1 MTRKE
6 ILSNVRRVL
15 VKVGS
20 AVLTGEDGLDLT
32 IIEQLVDDIAA
43 LRERGCQ
50 IILVSSGAIASG
62 KHRLGIEGKLK
73 SIPQKQAAAAVGQGR
88 LMRVYSNAFGKHGL
102 FVGQVLLTMSDITDR
117 KRFLN
122 IRNTLFTLL
131 EWGVITIINE
141 NDTVAVDEIK
151 FGDNDHLAAMVANIA
166 EAHLVINLTSTEGL
180 FDRNPNDSKKAK
192 LIPLVTEC
200 TAEIEAV
207 ATEEGTSVGRG
218 GMKSKVLAAKK
229 VTAFGIPYIIA
240 PGRHPGVLQEILD
253 GKERG
258 TLFLPMENH
267 FNSRKYWIAFTLR
280 ARGRIFIDEGAK
292 TALVEDGKS
301 LLPSG
306 VTQVEGDFALGDPV
320 TCVDPSGNPIA
331 KGLVNYSADEI
342 RKIMGLKTA
351 KIEQVLGYKD
361 YDEVIHRDNLAVVAK
376 QPLKP
381 KPDGRAALSPSS

>member
-6 ILSNVRRVL
+6 QLAGVRKIL

-20 AVLTGEDGLDLT
+20 AVLTGEDGLDLN
-32 IIEQLVDDIAA
+32 IIEQLVSDIAA

-50 IILVSSGAIASG
+50 VVLVSSGAIASG
-62 KHRLGIEGKLK
+62 KHRMGIEGKLK

-122 IRNTLFTLL
+122 IRNTLFTLM

-151 FGDNDHLAAMVANIA
+151 FGDNDNLAAMVANIV

-180 FDRNPNDSKKAK
+180 YDRNPTNSKKAK
-192 LIPLVTEC
+192 LIPLVAEITP
-200 TAEIEAV
+200 EIEAA
-207 ATEEGTSVGRG
+207 ATEEATPVGMG
-218 GMKSKVLAAKK
+218 GMKSKVQAAKK
-229 VTAFGIPYIIA
+229 VTASGIPYIIA
-240 PGRHPGVLQEILD
+240 PGRRAGVLQDILD
-253 GKERG
+253 GKETG
-258 TLFLPMENH
+258 TLFLPPAEH
-267 FNSRKYWIAFTLR
+267 LSSRKYWIAFTLR
-280 ARGRIFIDEGAK
+280 SRGRLLIDDGAK
-292 TALVEDGKS
+292 EALIRDGKS

-306 VTQVEGDFALGDPV
+306 VTQVEGDFVLGDPV
-320 TCVDPSGNPIA
+320 TCVDAAGNAIA
-331 KGLVNYSADEI
+331 KGLVNYGADEI

-361 YDEVIHRDNLAVVAK
+361 YDEVIHRDNLAVTA
-376 QPLKP
+376 QPAGKS
-381 KPDGRAALSPSS
+381 KA

>member
-6 ILSNVRRVL
+6 QLAGVRRIL

-20 AVLTGEDGLDLT
+20 AVLTGEDGLDLQV
-32 IIEQLVDDIAA
+32 IEQLAADIAV
-43 LRERGCQ
+43 LCEQGFQ
-50 IILVSSGAIASG
+50 IVLVSSGAIASG
-62 KHRLGIEGKLK
+62 KHRMGIEGKLK

-88 LMRVYSNAFGKHGL
+88 LMRVYSNAFGKHDL

-151 FGDNDHLAAMVANIA
+151 FGDNDHLAAMVANIV

-180 FDRNPNDSKKAK
+180 YDRNPADSKKAK
-192 LIPLVTEC
+192 LIPLVTEI
-200 TAEIEAV
+200 TPEIEAA
-207 ATEEGTSVGRG
+207 ATEEATPVGMG
-218 GMKSKVLAAKK
+218 GMKSKVQAAKK
-229 VTAFGIPYIIA
+229 VTASGIPYIIA
-240 PGRHPGVLQEILD
+240 RGRRAGVLQEILD
-253 GKERG
+253 GKETG
-258 TLFLPMENH
+258 TLFLPPVEH
-267 FNSRKYWIAFTLR
+267 LSSRKYWIAFTLR
-280 ARGRIFIDEGAK
+280 SRGRLLIDDGAK
-292 TALVEDGKS
+292 EALIRDGKS

-306 VTQVEGDFALGDPV
+306 VTQVEGDFVLGDPV
-320 TCVDPSGNPIA
+320 TCVDAEGNAIA
-331 KGLVNYSADEI
+331 KGLVNYGADEI

-361 YDEVIHRDNLAVVAK
+361 YDEVIHRDNLAITA
-376 QPLKP
+376 QPAGKS
-381 KPDGRAALSPSS
+381 KT

>member
-1 MTRKE
+1 MKRKDT
-6 ILSNVRRVL
+6 LTNVKRIL

-20 AVLTGEDGLDLT
+20 AVLTGEDGLDLNV
-32 IIEQLVDDIAA
+32 IEQLVDDIAN
-43 LRERGCQ
+43 LKEKEYQ
-50 IILVSSGAIASG
+50 IVLVSSGAIASG
-62 KHRLGIEGKLK
+62 KHRLGIPGKLK

-151 FGDNDHLAAMVANIA
+151 FGDNDHLAAMVANLI
-166 EAHLVINLTSTEGL
+166 EAHLVINLTSTDGL
-180 FDRNPNDSKKAK
+180 YDRNPTESKKAK
-192 LIPLVTEC
+192 LISLVPEITP
-200 TAEIEAV
+200 EIEAA
-207 ATEEGTSVGRG
+207 ATDEGTPVGMG

-229 VTAFGIPYIIA
+229 VIAFGIPYIIA
-240 PGRHPGVLQEILD
+240 PGRRPGVLQEIIA
-253 GKERG
+253 GKETG
-258 TLFLPMENH
+258 TLFLPMAEH
-267 FNSRKYWIAFTLR
+267 LTSRKYWIAFTLR
-280 ARGRIFIDEGAK
+280 AKGRLFLDEGAAA
-292 TALVEDGKS
+292 ALIADGKS

-306 VTQVEGDFALGDPV
+306 VTQVEGEFVSGDPV

-342 RKIMGLKTA
+342 RKIMGLKTG

-361 YDEVIHRDNLAVVAK
+361 YDEVIHRDNLAVTIQTNGK
-376 QPLKP
+376 SK
-381 KPDGRAALSPSS
+381 S

>member
-6 ILSNVRRVL
+6 TLANARKILI
-15 VKVGS
+15 KVGS
-20 AVLTGEDGLDLT
+20 AVLTGEDGLDLQ
-32 IIEQLVDDIAA
+32 IIEQLVDDISA
-43 LRERGCQ
+43 LRERGFQ
-50 IILVSSGAIASG
+50 VVLVSSGAIASG
-62 KHRLGIEGKLK
+62 KHRLGIPGKLK

-151 FGDNDHLAAMVANIA
+151 FGDNDHLAAMVANIVG
-166 EAHLVINLTSTEGL
+166 AHLVVNLTSTDGL
-180 FDRNPNDSKKAK
+180 YDHNPATSKKAK
-192 LIPLVTEC
+192 LIPLVTEF
-200 TAEIEAV
+200 TPEIEAA
-207 ATEEGTSVGRG
+207 ATDEVSAVGLG

-229 VTAFGIPYIIA
+229 VTAFGIPYIVA
-240 PGRHPGVLQEILD
+240 PGRRQGVLQDIMA
-253 GKERG
+253 GKEIG
-258 TLFLPMENH
+258 TLFLPMAEH
-267 FNSRKYWIAFTLR
+267 LKSRKYWIAFTLR
-280 ARGRIFIDEGAK
+280 ARGHLVIDAGAK
-292 TALVEDGKS
+292 EALVGEGKS

-306 VTQVEGDFALGDPV
+306 VLRVEGDFAIGDPV
-320 TCVDPSGNPIA
+320 SCVDEAGTTIA
-331 KGLVNYSADEI
+331 KGLVNYSAEEI

-361 YDEVIHRDNLAVVAK
+361 YDEIIHRDNLALMVQPPAK
-376 QPLKP
+376 P
-381 KPDGRAALSPSS
+381 

>member
-1 MTRKE
+1 MKRKE
-6 ILSNVRRVL
+6 TLTNVRKIL
-15 VKVGS
+15 IKVGS
-20 AVLTGEDGLDLT
+20 AVLTGEDGLDLN
-32 IIEQLVDDIAA
+32 IIEQLVDDIAT
-43 LRERGCQ
+43 LRERDYQ
-50 IILVSSGAIASG
+50 IVLVSSGAIASG
-62 KHRLGIEGKLK
+62 KHRLGIPGKLK

-131 EWGVITIINE
+131 GWGVITIINE

-151 FGDNDHLAAMVANIA
+151 FGDNDHLAAMVANLI

-180 FDRNPNDSKKAK
+180 YDHNPAESKKAK
-192 LIPLVTEC
+192 LISLVTEI
-200 TAEIEAV
+200 TPEIEAA
-207 ATEEGTSVGRG
+207 ATDEGTPVGMG

-240 PGRHPGVLQEILD
+240 PGRRPGVLQEIIN
-253 GKERG
+253 GKETG
-258 TLFLPMENH
+258 TLFLPMSEH
-267 FNSRKYWIAFTLR
+267 LNSRKYWIAFTLR
-280 ARGRIFIDEGAK
+280 SRGRLSLDEGA
-292 TALVEDGKS
+292 TAALVTDGKS

-306 VTQVEGDFALGDPV
+306 VTQVEGDFVSGDPV

-331 KGLVNYSADEI
+331 KGLVNYSAEEI
-342 RKIMGLKTA
+342 RKIMGLKTV

-361 YDEVIHRDNLAVVAK
+361 YDEVIHRDNLAVTI
-376 QPLKP
+376 QPDSKS
-381 KPDGRAALSPSS
+381 KT